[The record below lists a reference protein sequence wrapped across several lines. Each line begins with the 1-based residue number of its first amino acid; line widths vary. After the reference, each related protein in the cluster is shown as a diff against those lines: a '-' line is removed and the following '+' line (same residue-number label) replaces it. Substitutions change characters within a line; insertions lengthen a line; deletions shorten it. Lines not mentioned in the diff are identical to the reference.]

1 MLFLCLFE
9 RIEKTFSC
17 YSVKSNVYKEVV
29 ELLLKIKQNGRPIG
43 IDLFAG
49 AGGMSLGFE
58 KAGFDIVA
66 SVELDPIH
74 CAVHEYNF
82 PKCKTICADVS
93 NITGQDIRKQAKIPD
108 DLDIDIVFGGAPCQ
122 GFSMIGKR
130 ALEDPRNSLVYHYVR
145 LIKELKPKYFVFE
158 NVKGLT
164 VGKHKK
170 FLEEIMDSFEGSGFH
185 VVRDY
190 KVLNALDFGVP
201 QSRERLF
208 LLGWRSDMNEPTY
221 PEPTHNKEGLNDLP
235 KTPTVEQA
243 IGDLPYIEENEE
255 LFEKDSTGNIEF
267 KEKSEYAQRMSGA
280 SDKNDYGYHREFD
293 KSVLTSSLRTKH
305 TEKSIVRFAQTEP
318 GKTEKISRFLKLDPN
333 GYCNTLRAGTASDR
347 GAHTSPRPINPYVPR
362 CITNREAMRLHS
374 YPDWF
379 RVHSTKWHGFRQ
391 IGNSVPPL
399 LAKAIGLEIMKSLG
413 RNPSK
418 PKRTIVPGDEK
429 LLSYNMSEASE
440 MFGVSKDVIPQRQRK
455 VSNG

>member
-1 MLFLCLFE
+1 LSQ
-9 RIEKTFSC
+9 K
-17 YSVKSNVYKEVV
+17 KGK
-29 ELLLKIKQNGRPIG
+29 RPVG

-49 AGGMSLGFE
+49 AGGLSLGFE

-82 PKCKTICADVS
+82 PYCKTICADVS
-93 NITGQDIRKQAKIPD
+93 NLTGLEIRQRADISETT
-108 DLDIDIVFGGAPCQ
+108 DIDVVFGGAPCQ

-130 ALEDPRNSLVYHYVR
+130 TLDDPRNILVSHYVR
-145 LIKELKPKYFVFE
+145 LVKELKPKYFVFE

-170 FLEEIMDSFEGSGFH
+170 FLEEIMEAFEDSGFH
-185 VVRDY
+185 VIKDY

-208 LLGWRSDMNEPTY
+208 LLGWRDDMERPSY
-221 PEPTHNKEGLNDLP
+221 PKPTHNKEGKNNLP
-235 KTPTVEQA
+235 KTPTVEEA
-243 IGDLPYIEENEE
+243 IGDLPDIEQNDE
-255 LFEKDSTGNIEF
+255 LFKIDTTSKVRFKD
-267 KEKSEYAQRMSGA
+267 KSEYAHNL
-280 SDKNDYGYHREFD
+280 SDELAEDDYGYQREFD
-293 KSVLTSSLRTKH
+293 KNILTSSLRTKH
-305 TEKSIVRFAQTEP
+305 TEKSIVRFSETEP

-362 CITNREAMRLHS
+362 VITNREAMRLHS

-379 RVHSTKWHGFRQ
+379 RVHNTKWHGFRQ

-399 LAKAIGLEIMKSLG
+399 MAKAIGLELMKALG
-413 RNPSK
+413 VKPTK
-418 PKRTIVPGDEK
+418 PKKVILTGDEK
-429 LLSYNMSEASE
+429 LLVYNMSEAAK
-440 MFGVSKDVIPQRQRK
+440 MFDVSKDVIPQRNRK
-455 VSNG
+455 KDAHGEKEN